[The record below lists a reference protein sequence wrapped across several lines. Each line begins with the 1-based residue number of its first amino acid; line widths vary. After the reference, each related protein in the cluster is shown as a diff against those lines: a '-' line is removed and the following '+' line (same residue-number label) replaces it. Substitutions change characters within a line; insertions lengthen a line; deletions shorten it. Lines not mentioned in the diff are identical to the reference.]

1 MLEDKIGIF
10 IGKQKMRQRTMN
22 NAEKKG
28 EKEEEEKKQREI
40 SASHNREKK
49 NETQSAY
56 TRHILSSVP
65 IISYTYNDDC

>member
-28 EKEEEEKKQREI
+28 EKEEEEKK
-40 SASHNREKK
+40 
-49 NETQSAY
+49 
-56 TRHILSSVP
+56 
-65 IISYTYNDDC
+65 